1 MANFLDSLLSP
12 QPMQYQRGT
21 GAMPVMPQPQMQPQ
35 QMAPNKG
42 MNFMRDLVA
51 GALLSYGGAG
61 VGPVL
66 AGQQNRRRREEE
78 MLAQNQQQAQLNAT
92 KQWLKAKGREDLIP
106 LVDAGQASDA
116 LRMATQQEQGP
127 DLPAI
132 AQEYEYAKQNGF
144 QGSFMDYQAGKQRQ
158 GAGVTFGTTP
168 QWGQDSQTGEWGI
181 GVLGSD
187 GSFKKVQ
194 VPDNFDLAGPEGT
207 AAAKSRGTEIGKIQG
222 GAAGELPGASI
233 AAQESIRLVDDLLAD
248 PALPSAVGPID
259 GNLPGFIRNFR
270 GGVKNFDERV
280 EQLKGKAFLVA
291 RQELK
296 GGGQI
301 TDYEGQRAEAA
312 LIRAGQA
319 KGEDEFRAAMLEFK
333 DAIMRG
339 YAILEQQASGQV
351 GAAPQATGGP
361 VTVRSEQEALSLP
374 PGTEVILNGRR
385 FRVQ

>member
-127 DLPAI
+127 DLPAV
-132 AQEYEYAKQNGF
+132 AQEYEYARQNGF

-158 GAGVTFGTTP
+158 GAGVTYNNP
-168 QWGQDSQTGEWGI
+168 QWLQDDSGKWVY
-181 GVLGSD
+181 GVTGSD
-187 GSFKKVQ
+187 GSFKV
-194 VPDNFDLAGPEGT
+194 VPNPDGLEFAGPEGV
-207 AAAKSRGTEIGKIQG
+207 AAGRSRGAEIGKAQG
-222 GAAGELPGASI
+222 GAAAELPGASI
-233 AAQESIRLVDDLLAD
+233 AAQENIRLVDEALAD

-259 GNLPGFIRNFR
+259 GNLPGFVRNFR
-270 GGVKNFDERV
+270 PGVANFDERIS
-280 EQLKGKAFLVA
+280 QLKGKAFLVA

-339 YAILEQQASGQV
+339 YAILERQASGEI